1 MIQYRGC
8 GLDNVF
14 LRNGYRLGRTD
25 AGTETLYIENVTELH
40 RAVAEWVCDLQR
52 ALTPKEFKFLRK
64 ELDLSQRQL
73 GEFLRVK
80 EGTVSTW
87 ERGTFP
93 IDALADVV
101 LRTLV
106 KERISGNAA
115 FEAVLQRLAHHE
127 CAQLWEDATRIE
139 FEATPE
145 WRHAA

>member
-1 MIQYRGC
+1 MIQYHGC

-25 AGTETLYIENVTELH
+25 AGTDTLFIENVTALH
-40 RAVAEWVCDLQR
+40 RAIADWICDLPR
-52 ALTPKEFKFLRK
+52 KLTPKEFKFLRK

-73 GEFLRVK
+73 GDMLQVK

-87 ERGTFP
+87 ERGTYE
-93 IDALADVV
+93 IDSLADVV
-101 LRTLV
+101 LRALV

-115 FEAVLQRLAHHE
+115 FEAVLQKLAKHE
-127 CAQLWEDATRIE
+127 SEQLWQEAERIE
-139 FEATPE
+139 FEADPE